1 MGQPAYLAI
10 PPSPPG
16 APVDETMMAS
26 GVPVV
31 TADDE
36 ASNATPAEQAQQQ
49 QQERK
54 SSGPV
59 GGFLNWLFGSGEDKK
74 RDAAKSDSDSD
85 NN

>member
-1 MGQPAYLAI
+1 
-10 PPSPPG
+10 
-16 APVDETMMAS
+16 
-26 GVPVV
+26 VPTFEIEQYELHILTHLV